1 MNLKGKVA
9 LVTGASRGIG
19 RACALYLAELGAKVA
34 VNYARSSAQADQ
46 VVAQIREMGGEAVA
60 IQADVSKQADVEAMV
75 EETIQ
80 TLSGLDILINN
91 AGITRDT
98 LLIRMKEEDWDQVLD
113 TNLKSVF
120 LVTKAA
126 SKYMMKKRQG
136 RIINISSV
144 IGVAGNAGQANYAAS
159 KAGIIGFS
167 KSIAKELAAR
177 NILVNMIAPGFID
190 TDMTEV
196 LNDQVKEGIL
206 SQIPLNRYG
215 KPEDIAHL
223 AGFLASDESG
233 YITGQVIH
241 VDGGMIM

>member
-60 IQADVSKQADVEAMV
+60 IRADVSKQADVDAMV

-80 TLSGLDILINN
+80 TLGGLDILINN

-215 KPEDIAHL
+215 MPEDIAHL

>member
-60 IQADVSKQADVEAMV
+60 IRADVSKQADVDAMV

-80 TLSGLDILINN
+80 TLGGLDILINN